1 MAEKS
6 LNTRIQ
12 LKHDTEVNWDK
23 ATNFIPKLGEVIVYD
38 VDDNYDFPRMKVGD
52 GETVVTELPFV
63 YEPVTKADID
73 EICGFTIYTAS
84 EAIFNV

>member
-12 LKHDTEVNWDK
+12 LKHDTETNWDK
-23 ATNFIPKLGEVIVYD
+23 ATSFIPKLGEVIVYD

-63 YEPVTKADID
+63 YEPVDKNDID
-73 EICGFTIYTAS
+73 EICGVG
-84 EAIFNV
+84 AIVVDEVEY